1 MRVAPSSRSLTCLL
15 TIVSIVFCG
24 CVRSPAPRFYALS
37 SIQEGQDLSSGRSP
51 VKDAVIGIGPVKLA
65 DYLDQSQIVTRTSD
79 NQVVKAEFDRWV
91 GPFKDNFINV
101 LADDIGFLLSTER
114 IYLYPWRNSVS
125 IDYQVTVEVVRC
137 DGRLGDAAVLVAR
150 WSIFNGP
157 ERKLLKTMRS
167 SIREAVR
174 GADYSDLVA
183 AQSLALANLSREIA
197 AAIQG
202 AEKK

>member
-1 MRVAPSSRSLTCLL
+1 MRVALSSRSLLCLV
-15 TIVSIVFCG
+15 TIVVIVFCG

-65 DYLDQSQIVTRTSD
+65 DYLNQSQIVTRTSD

-101 LADDIGFLLSTER
+101 LADNISSLLSIER
-114 IYLYPWRNSVS
+114 IYLFPWRQSVP

-174 GADYSDLVA
+174 GTDYSDLVA

-197 AAIQG
+197 AAIQR